1 MDKLIQMAIET
12 GVGLVEVTGGEPLL
26 QEETLRLVEA
36 LCDSGLEVLVE
47 TNGSMDISV
56 LDPRAI
62 IIMDIKTPGS
72 AMAERMDMENIHRLK
87 DIDEVKFV
95 ITSKEDY
102 LWARDFVR
110 QKGLEGPRILF
121 SPTWGSVSAEAL
133 SEWILRDRLN
143 VRLNLQIHKYIFGD
157 RRGV

>member
-1 MDKLIQMAIET
+1 VDKLIQMAIET

-110 QKGLEGPRILF
+110 QKGLEGPRTLF